1 MLSAGL
7 NFGTPEDEYIIEAE
21 NGVIS
26 SARNVIT
33 NTEFAGGGIPTYN
46 IKIEVYDT
54 GTNELV
60 DYTLLGLGYF
70 FTDTQNDDNY
80 GFTYDYSNI
89 APEDHIYK
97 APVIGDK
104 ILFESDREI
113 IAAGD
118 GQNSWIPDPDADLI
132 RSVSGSAVK
141 EDLNVTI
148 SGDCTITINVIQ
160 D

>member
-33 NTEFAGGGIPTYN
+33 NTEYAGGGIPAYN
-46 IKIEVYDT
+46 IKIEIYDT
-54 GTNELV
+54 GANELI
-60 DYTLLGLGYF
+60 DYTFLELGYF
-70 FTDTQNDDNY
+70 LTDIQNDNY
-80 GFTYDYSNI
+80 RFAYNYSNI

-97 APVIGDK
+97 APVIGDN
-104 ILFESDREI
+104 ILFEGDREI
-113 IAAGD
+113 IGAGD
-118 GQNSWIPDPDADLI
+118 DENSWIPDPDADLI

-141 EDLNVTI
+141 DDLTVTI
-148 SGDCTITINVIQ
+148 TGDCTITLNVIQ